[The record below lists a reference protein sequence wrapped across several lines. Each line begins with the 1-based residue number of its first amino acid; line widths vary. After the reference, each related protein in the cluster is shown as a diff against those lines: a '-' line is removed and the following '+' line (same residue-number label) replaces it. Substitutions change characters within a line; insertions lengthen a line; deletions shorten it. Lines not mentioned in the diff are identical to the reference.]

1 MVEKLDNCCYIMARE
16 PINRNQFMMIETN
29 LLTSTMQTW
38 EAAGKVYILQKIAN
52 ILIII
57 AIQISD

>member
-1 MVEKLDNCCYIMARE
+1 MARE
-16 PINRNQFMMIETN
+16 AINRNQFMMIETN
-29 LLTSTMQTW
+29 LLTSTMQTL
-38 EAAGKVYILQKIAN
+38 ETTGKVYILQKIAN